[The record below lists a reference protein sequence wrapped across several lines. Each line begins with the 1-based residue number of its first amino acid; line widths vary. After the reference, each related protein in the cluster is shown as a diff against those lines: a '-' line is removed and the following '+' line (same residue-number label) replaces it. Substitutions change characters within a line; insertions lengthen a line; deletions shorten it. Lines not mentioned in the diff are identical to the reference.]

1 MSVDSAL
8 SKSKLNYYK
17 IVIQEN
23 ESQFMV
29 EYQKFISTKNEIS
42 KLIPI
47 FRRMTIIKQLLIDFF
62 AKQEQTEDIINSS
75 YNIILCYTEVESI
88 LNVLIDIEE
97 CGK

>member
-1 MSVDSAL
+1 MSVDTAISNA
-8 SKSKLNYYK
+8 KLNYYK

-23 ESQFMV
+23 EVQFMV
-29 EYQKFISTKNEIS
+29 EYQKVISTKNEIS

-62 AKQEQTEDIINSS
+62 TKQEQTEDIINSI

-88 LNVLIDIEE
+88 INRLIDNGESV
-97 CGK
+97 